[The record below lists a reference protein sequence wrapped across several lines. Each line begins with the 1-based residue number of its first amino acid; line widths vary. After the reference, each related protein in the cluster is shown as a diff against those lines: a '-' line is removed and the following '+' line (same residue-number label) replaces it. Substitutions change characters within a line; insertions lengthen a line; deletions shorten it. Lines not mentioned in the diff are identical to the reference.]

1 MLGGL
6 GEPSVAINTVS
17 PIASSQ
23 ARVDAPQRVPWF
35 VSALVVASTCVV
47 VGIVW
52 DISWHQTIG
61 RDTFW
66 TPAHVVVYLGATL
79 AGLTSGWLALRITFA
94 GTPEQ
99 RAESVR
105 FWGFRAPL
113 GAWVSIWGALA
124 MLTSAP
130 FDDWWHNAY
139 GLDVRVL
146 SPPHAVLA
154 SGIAAIQ
161 TGAMLLVLA
170 SQNRSGRHGG
180 GLQRLFLFAAALLVV
195 NAGTLVTEFIRRWDM
210 HRPVFYQVVCFVFPF
225 LLVGVARASATRWGA
240 TITAALYTGVVT
252 AMVWILPLFEGRP
265 LLGPIYVQVER
276 FVPPE
281 PALLLL
287 APAVAIDFLLRRW
300 TGSDWWLGA
309 VVGAVFLA
317 ILLAVQWPF
326 AEFLVSPWSRNWMF
340 GTHHVAYMVPP
351 IIQERWF
358 QLNAPDNL
366 SRGLVIAAL
375 LAASS
380 ARGGLWWGTWM
391 SKVQR

>member
-1 MLGGL
+1 M
-6 GEPSVAINTVS
+6 
-17 PIASSQ
+17 
-23 ARVDAPQRVPWF
+23 DAQQRVAWPVF
-35 VSALVVASTCVV
+35 ALVGASTCVV

-66 TPAHVVVYLGATL
+66 TPAHVLVYLGATL
-79 AGLTSGWLALRITFA
+79 AGLTGGWLALRITFA
-94 GTPEQ
+94 GTPGQ
-99 RAESVR
+99 RAESVW

-113 GAWVSIWGALA
+113 GAWVAIWGALA

-161 TGAMLLVLA
+161 TGAMLMVLA
-170 SQNRSGRHGG
+170 VQNRAGRRGG
-180 GLQRLFLFAAALLVV
+180 RLQWLFLVAAALLVV

-210 HRPVFYQVVCFVFPF
+210 HRSAFYQVVCFVFPF
-225 LLVGVARASATRWGA
+225 LFVGVARASATRWGA
-240 TITAALYTGVVT
+240 TLTAAIYTAVVT

-281 PALLLL
+281 PALLLV
-287 APAVAIDFLLRRW
+287 APAVAVDLLLRHW
-300 TGSDWWLGA
+300 TGSDWWLAA
-309 VVGAVFLA
+309 VVGVVFLT
-317 ILLAVQWPF
+317 IVLAVQWPF
-326 AEFLVSPWSRNWMF
+326 AEFLMSPWARNWIF
-340 GTHHVAYMVPP
+340 GTHHVPYAVPP
-351 IIQERWF
+351 IVQEHWF
-358 QLNAPDNL
+358 QLNDPDNL
-366 SRGLVIAAL
+366 SRGLL
-375 LAASS
+375 LAAVLAYSS
-380 ARGGLWWGTWM
+380 ARGGLWWGKWM
-391 SKVQR
+391 SLVQR